1 MPLTKPHFT
10 CKASKAILIHRR
22 TGRSNLLLVINLV
35 LFAQAVANDCYAVAP
50 TADATAQVTSQ
61 PLVLE
66 ILADK
71 LGHPI
76 NKTQYGVFFEEIS
89 HAGQGGLYAELVN
102 NRSFE
107 DSINS
112 IPNWKFYSNGV
123 ARGSI
128 ALETADLLNPAQ
140 SRALRLDVA
149 AAGTVGVANDGY
161 WGINVVKGRTYDLS
175 FFAKAKLPQGA
186 FVTAKLQSSDGT
198 RTFASCEIHHLADGW
213 KKFTA
218 SLTAADTDPK
228 GRFALEITTEQ
239 PGTLWMDVVSLF
251 PPTWKGRPNGLRPEL
266 AEMVVKMRPSII
278 RFPGG
283 SYVSADPD
291 KAPKWLNELGPIED
305 RPGHPAPGVKSPWG
319 YRHNDGLGFHELL
332 QFAEDLGAEPI
343 YVFQG
348 GADSR
353 SDLNKPETYI
363 IGKALDRLIQEILSG
378 IEYANG
384 DVTTTWGA
392 KRAANGHPAPF
403 NMKFVQIGN
412 ENLSRPFHENYVR
425 IYDAIKQKHPDI
437 QVIWGGDWT
446 GTNQHGYKSDGLM
459 PAGSAAQIIDE
470 HFYKENNWF
479 YENTD
484 RYSPARYPRGVPQ
497 EAKVFLGEVS
507 SQRDSLDAAL
517 KETAFLLGAEKY
529 SDKVIM
535 AVYAPLL
542 ANVNKKNWSANAIN
556 FDSARV
562 YGTPSY
568 YSQVMLAN
576 NIGDINVEVA
586 GMDSLIKSHVFAN
599 ATQVTATS
607 EVIVK
612 IVNADATPREIR
624 IQLRG
629 LKKPPTAGREIVLT
643 GPSLNA
649 GNSFDKPTNVAP
661 VEKQLDQVGNSF
673 LYSLKPHSFTV
684 LRLTP

>member
-1 MPLTKPHFT
+1 MIPIFKM
-10 CKASKAILIHRR
+10 
-22 TGRSNLLLVINLV
+22 RSLLAAL
-35 LFAQAVANDCYAVAP
+35 LFPALSAQLHANDGVAIKP
-50 TADATAQVTSQ
+50 APDSTAPAAAK
-61 PLVLE
+61 PLILE

-107 DSINS
+107 DSTNS
-112 IPNWKFYSNGV
+112 IPNWTLYSNGV
-123 ARGSI
+123 TRGSI
-128 ALETADLLNPAQ
+128 ALETADLLNAAQ
-140 SRALRLDVA
+140 SRAMRLDVA
-149 AAGTVGVANDGY
+149 AAGIIGVVNDGY
-161 WGINVVKGRTYDLS
+161 WGINVVKGRIYNLS

-186 FVTAKLQSSDGT
+186 FITAKLQSSDGT
-198 RTFASCEIHHLADGW
+198 RTFASCQIHDLADGW
-213 KKFTA
+213 KKFTGN
-218 SLTAADTDPK
+218 LTAADSDPK
-228 GRFALEITTEQ
+228 GRLALEITTEQ
-239 PGTLWMDVVSLF
+239 AGTLWMDVVSLF
-251 PPTWKGRPNGLRPEL
+251 PPTWRGRPNGLRPEL
-266 AEMVVKMRPSII
+266 AEMVVRMRPSII

-283 SYVSADPD
+283 SYVSTDPD
-291 KAPKWLNELGPIED
+291 TAPKWLTELGPIED

-348 GADSR
+348 GAASR
-353 SDLNKPETYI
+353 ADLNKPETYI
-363 IGKALDRLIQEILSG
+363 AGEPVDKLIQEILWG

-384 DVTTTWGA
+384 AVTTTWGA
-392 KRAANGHPAPF
+392 RRAVNGHPAPF

-412 ENLSRPFHENYVR
+412 ENLSKPFHENYTR
-425 IYDAIKQKHPDI
+425 IYDAIKKKHPDI
-437 QVIWGGDWT
+437 QVIWGGDWI
-446 GTNQHGYKSDGLM
+446 GNNQHGYKSDGLM
-459 PAGSAAQIIDE
+459 PEGSAAQIIDE
-470 HFYKENNWF
+470 HFYKKNNWF

-497 EAKVFLGEVS
+497 EAKIFLGEVS
-507 SQRDSLDAAL
+507 SQRDNLDAAL
-517 KETAFLLGAEKY
+517 KEAAFLLGAEKY

-535 AVYAPLL
+535 AVYAPLF

-576 NIGDINVEVA
+576 NTGDINIEVA
-586 GMDSLIKSHVFAN
+586 GLESLVKSKVFAN
-599 ATQVTATS
+599 ATLVKATG
-607 EVIVK
+607 EVIAK
-612 IVNADATPREIR
+612 IVNADATPREIH

-629 LKKPPTAGREIVLT
+629 LQKSPAAGRETVLT
-643 GPSLNA
+643 GSDLQA
-649 GNSFDKPTNVAP
+649 GNSFDSPINVAP
-661 VEKQLDQVGNSF
+661 VEKKLDQVSDSF
-673 LYSLKPHSFTV
+673 LYSLKPNSFTV